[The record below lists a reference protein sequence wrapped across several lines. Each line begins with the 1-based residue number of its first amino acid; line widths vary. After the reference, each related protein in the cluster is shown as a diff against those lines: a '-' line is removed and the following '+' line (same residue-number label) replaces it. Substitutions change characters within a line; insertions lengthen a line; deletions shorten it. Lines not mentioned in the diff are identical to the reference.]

1 MSWLNQVH
9 WHLVVIL
16 VVTAAALVWGIR
28 RARRQGPPARRR
40 IAGLDAMVDAV
51 GRATE
56 LGQPVFYVAGT
67 QDLDDVQTV
76 ASLGILAA
84 VGEMTAR
91 HGCELVMPTDR
102 SLVMAAGREVL
113 REAYAEAG
121 RSDDY
126 VPDMVSYISDDQF
139 GFAARVDGMIT
150 RRQPAAV
157 FLQGAFYA
165 ESLLLAEAGAQ
176 AGAVQVAGTAMS
188 HQLPFLIAACDHVL
202 IGEEYFAAEAY
213 LTEDVDR
220 LGALSG
226 QDLIKEA
233 TIVVMIGGAI
243 LVTLA
248 NLTDWPLLR
257 RLTDGLLGWLSG

>member
-1 MSWLNQVH
+1 MHAN
-9 WHLVVIL
+9 VIYL
-16 VVTAAALVWGIR
+16 LMGLLLASPILIQII
-28 RARRQGPPARRR
+28 RARRGQELYIRP
-40 IAGLDAMVDAV
+40 IAGLEAIDEAV

-56 LGQPVFYVAGT
+56 MGRPVFFTPGLGSITLIDTLSALSVLSRVA
-67 QDLDDVQTV
+67 
-76 ASLGILAA
+76 ALAA
-84 VGEMTAR
+84 EYDIPVMVTVYDYLTYPVAEEIVREAFVEAGKGEVFSSDHITYIT
-91 HGCELVMPTDR
+91 GQFPF
-102 SLVMAAGREVL
+102 AAGSVGIMHRNKV
-113 REAYAEAG
+113 AAAFY
-121 RSDDY
+121 
-126 VPDMVSYISDDQF
+126 F
-139 GFAARVDGMIT
+139 GS
-150 RRQPAAV
+150 
-157 FLQGAFYA
+157 FYA